1 MGFLVRSLSFRIEV
15 LLFQDQGAE
24 VGVLGAGIE
33 PWTVFVYPGEIAMA
47 EDLGVGI
54 VVQQAAKQGLHGVLL
69 SWGTGI
75 VGFALLIEAAF
86 ITDAY
91 RMGVVAAGMSANFFL
106 WATAMYQTV
115 LRDVVVI
122 ADALEA
128 SAQMA
133 GLEVFQRKVAR
144 GFRG

>member
-33 PWTVFVYPGEIAMA
+33 ARAIFLYPWEVTMA
-47 EDLGVGI
+47 EDLGIGI
-54 VVQQAAKQGLHGVLL
+54 VVQQAAEQGLHGVLL

-75 VGFALLIEAAF
+75 VGFALLIETAF
-86 ITDAY
+86 VADAY
-91 RMGVVAAGMSANFFL
+91 RMGIVSAGVSTNLFL
-106 WATAMYQTV
+106 WATAVYLTI
-115 LRDVVVI
+115 LRDVEVI
-122 ADALEA
+122 ADALET

-133 GLEVFQRKVAR
+133 GLEILQRKVAR

>member
-33 PWTVFVYPGEIAMA
+33 ARAIFRYPWEVAMT
-47 EDLGVGI
+47 EDLGIGI
-54 VVQQAAKQGLHGVLL
+54 VVQQAAEQGLHGVLL

-75 VGFALLIEAAF
+75 VGFAFLIEAAF
-86 ITDAY
+86 IADAY
-91 RMGVVAAGMSANFFL
+91 RMGVVAAGMSTKFFL
-106 WATAMYQTV
+106 WATAVYLTV
-115 LRDVVVI
+115 FRDVEVI

-128 SAQMA
+128 STQMA
-133 GLEVFQRKVAR
+133 GLKVFQRKVTR